1 MGGGGGRKGRGKL
14 YNYILIKR
22 KIKRKSM
29 IWGFFVLK
37 MGFGEVIGS

>member
-1 MGGGGGRKGRGKL
+1 MGGGGGREGRGKL

-22 KIKRKSM
+22 KNKKEINDL
-29 IWGFFVLK
+29 GFVLK